1 MILCDLGMDNMNGL
15 EVSAR
20 AMEYARQSGHP
31 KTPFL
36 LYTGLD
42 QKMEPVELERCGVDS
57 MVKKPVSCAELLRIV
72 RKLIR
77 KQ

>member
-1 MILCDLGMDNMNGL
+1 MDDMNGL

-20 AMEYARQSGHP
+20 AMEYARRNGRP

-42 QKMEPVELERCGVDS
+42 QKLEPAELEKCGVDS
-57 MVKKPVSCAELLRIV
+57 MVKKPVSCAELLRIIQ
-72 RKLIR
+72 KLIR